1 MKGRKPK
8 TRAEHRLDGTYNPT
22 RHAGTVPDPGGRVT
36 EEPPADLP
44 ELARDFWRAVAPMLN
59 KMGVGKAADERAL
72 YQAAMQ
78 WYRLQNAWTEI
89 RENGGET
96 YICEKTGNP
105 KRLPAGITA
114 KDMEDRLFRWY
125 SEVGLTPISRE
136 RLARKG
142 EENPEEA
149 WILDG

>member
-1 MKGRKPK
+1 MRGRKPK
-8 TRAEHRLDGTYNPT
+8 IRAEHELDGTYRKD
-22 RHAGTVPDPGGRVT
+22 RHGGAVPDPGGQVC
-36 EEPPADLP
+36 EDPPADLP
-44 ELARDFWRAVAPMLN
+44 ELARDFWRTVAPMLN

-72 YQAAMQ
+72 YQASMQ

-96 YICEKTGNP
+96 YICAKTDNP

-114 KDMEDRLFRWY
+114 KDMEDRLFKWY

-136 RLARKG
+136 RLAKKA

-149 WILDG
+149 WILNG